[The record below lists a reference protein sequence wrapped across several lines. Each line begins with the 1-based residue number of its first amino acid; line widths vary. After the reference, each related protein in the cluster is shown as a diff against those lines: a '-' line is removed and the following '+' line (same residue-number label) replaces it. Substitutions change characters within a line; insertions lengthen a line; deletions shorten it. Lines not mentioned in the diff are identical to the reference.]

1 MKISEFPESNR
12 IPDKGEY
19 MFPIYVDR
27 DEITWKISYK
37 NLIKGIMEVLKTNDI
52 EIIEKDNKII
62 FKKI

>member
-1 MKISEFPESNR
+1 MKISQFPESNR
-12 IPDKGEY
+12 IPDESEY
-19 MFPIYVDR
+19 MFPIYKDG
-27 DEITWKISYK
+27 DGITWKISFK